1 MKILLSNQIKQLDA
15 YTIENE
21 PISSINLMERAAT
34 ACTNWIIE
42 NFGVENKFK
51 IFVGP
56 GNNGGDGLA
65 IARMLAEKK
74 YLVQV
79 FIIKITDKFSN
90 DFSVNYK
97 RLLKQGKSKI
107 FTIDENDDLPIINKD
122 DIVIDGLFG
131 SGLSRSLSGFPAKVV
146 NYLNKCDAAIIAI
159 DIPSGLFGEDNSKN
173 NYAHIIKAAYTL
185 TFQFP
190 NLSFF
195 FPENEHYV
203 GKWEVLPI
211 GLHKEFIE
219 KLATDY
225 FIVTKDYVH
234 SKLIKRKKFAHKGN
248 FGHALLLSGSYGKM
262 GAAVLA
268 SKACLRTGVGLI
280 TAHIPKKG
288 YHIIQTAV
296 PEAMI
301 SIDKSDTIYSDI
313 PEIENYNAIGIG
325 PGIGLDNITQSAL
338 KSLIEKAEVPI
349 VFDADAINI
358 FAENKDWLDKIP
370 ANSIFTPHPK
380 EFERLAGKSSDNYSR
395 NLMQIKFAKKYNV
408 YVVLKGAYTAIACP
422 DGKCYFN
429 STGNPGMATAGSGD
443 VLTGIILSFLA
454 QKYSSKDAAILG
466 VYFHGL
472 AGDIA
477 AEKIGEQALIAGDII
492 QFMGAAFEDNRQ

>member
-1 MKILLSNQIKQLDA
+1 MKILHSNQIKQLDA

-74 YLVQV
+74 YSVQV
-79 FIIKITDKFSN
+79 FVIKITDKFSN

-97 RLLKQGKSKI
+97 RLLKQDKVKI
-107 FTIDENDDLPIINKD
+107 FTITENDELPVINAD
-122 DIVIDGLFG
+122 DIIIDGLFG

-146 NYLNKCDAAIIAI
+146 NYLNKCDAVIIAI

-173 NYAHIIKAAYTL
+173 NYDNIINAAYTL

-195 FPENEHYV
+195 FPENEPCV

-211 GLHKEFIE
+211 GLHKDFIE
-219 KLATDY
+219 KLVTDY
-225 FIVTKDYVH
+225 FIATKDYVH

-248 FGHALLLSGSYGKM
+248 FGHALLISGSYGKM

-288 YHIIQTAV
+288 YQIIQTAV

-301 SIDKSDTIYSDI
+301 SIDKSEIVYSQV

-358 FAENKDWLDKIP
+358 LAENKDWLNKIP

-380 EFERLAGKSSDNYSR
+380 EFERIAGKSPDNYSR
-395 NLMQIKFAKKYNV
+395 NLMQIEFAKKYNV

-454 QKYSSKDAAILG
+454 QKYSSEDAAILG

-492 QFMGAAFEDNRQ
+492 QFMGAAFEDN